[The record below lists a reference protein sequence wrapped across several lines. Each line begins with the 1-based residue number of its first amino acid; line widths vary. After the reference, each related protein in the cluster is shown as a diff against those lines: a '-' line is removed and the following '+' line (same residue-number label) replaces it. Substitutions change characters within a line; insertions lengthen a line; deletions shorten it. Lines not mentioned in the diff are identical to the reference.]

1 MRFDKKIIEYN
12 FSSKVNEYNL
22 NANIQKKV
30 AKKLCKIFIEN
41 IDDKN
46 PQKIKILDL
55 GSGTSFIAKFLLK
68 NLDNCEIYEL
78 DLSLKMLD
86 NYQKNLTKI
95 SKICADIENLP
106 FAESSFDAVI
116 SSFSLQWI
124 ENYEKLF
131 SNLCKILK
139 PRGILA
145 FAIPDNN
152 SFEELKDS
160 PFSINKMPDN
170 QDLSNILIK
179 NQFTK
184 KILINE
190 RNYERFS
197 NLIEVLKSFKKIGVN
212 YSLPN
217 NNKKN
222 FKDLKKFYLKNFQN
236 NLKFNKL
243 NWSISYFIYY
253 KND

>member
-1 MRFDKKIIEYN
+1 MSFDKKIIDYN
-12 FSSKVNEYNL
+12 FSAKVNEYNL
-22 NANIQKKV
+22 KANIQKKV

-41 IDDKN
+41 IDFN
-46 PQKIKILDL
+46 NINKIKILDL
-55 GSGTSFIAKFLLK
+55 GSGTSFVSRSILK
-68 NLDNCEIYEL
+68 NIDNCEIYEF
-78 DLSLKMLD
+78 DLSLKML
-86 NYQKNLTKI
+86 NNFQKNTKKITKI
-95 SKICADIENLP
+95 CGDIENLP
-106 FAESSFDAVI
+106 FAESSFDAII

-124 ENYEKLF
+124 EDFENLF
-131 SNLCKILK
+131 NNLHKILK

-145 FAIPDNN
+145 FSVPDNK
-152 SFEELKDS
+152 SFEELKDL
-160 PFSINKMPDN
+160 PFSINKMPAT
-170 QDLSNILIK
+170 QELSNILIK

-184 KILINE
+184 KTLINE
-190 RNYERFS
+190 KNYEKFS

-236 NLKFNKL
+236 NLKYKKL
-243 NWSISYFIYY
+243 SWSISYFIYY

>member
-1 MRFDKKIIEYN
+1 MSFDKKIIEYN